1 MSDDGN
7 TTQGKAPT
15 TGWFEDQ
22 RLTRHSVRMPL
33 LHDQVTQLEPGDQAF
48 RYMLA
53 TGRDTI
59 IIRIATRPL
68 VLAERLPEPDWMILT
83 LPLSWHGL
91 YLINGQQVE
100 KGRLYMAQSGNGFTS
115 SARNRDSITIGL
127 RRERLRKTFCGLLGV
142 NPEDIRFSDCAIDLA
157 PDVED
162 SLRTRLLGILRHHDL
177 TTEIFDRLTLS
188 KLVEADLYTQFAEA
202 MAPSL
207 YPDIKGRMDRK
218 SALKLIHRIREHIDA
233 NGAAGLNASDLCR
246 IASVEYSRLH
256 EAYQDIFGVSPYK
269 YLQAVRLCAA
279 HRHLLSEVHR
289 PRSVKDVA
297 LSIGYLKSGRFAEH
311 YKGLFGEFP
320 SETLARSAH
329 GGNTSR

>member
-1 MSDDGN
+1 MNKTPETS
-7 TTQGKAPT
+7 QIS
-15 TGWFEDQ
+15 GWFEDE
-22 RLTRHSVRMPL
+22 RLTNHSVRMPL
-33 LHDQVTQLEPGDQAF
+33 LHDQVTQLEPGDQVF

-53 TGRDTI
+53 TGRDMI

-68 VLAERLPEPDWMILT
+68 VLAERLPEPDWLILT

-100 KGRLYMAQSGNGFTS
+100 KGRLYMAQGGNGFTS

-142 NPEDIRFSDCAIDLA
+142 DPEDIRFSDCSIELA
-157 PDVED
+157 PDVER
-162 SLRTRLLGILRHHDL
+162 SLLTRLLDILRHQDL
-177 TTEIFDRLTLS
+177 TTETFDRLTLP
-188 KLVEADLYTQFAEA
+188 KVVEADLYTQFAEA

-207 YPDIKGRMDRK
+207 YPDIKGRMDRR
-218 SALKLIHRIREHIDA
+218 SALKLTHRIREYIDA

-311 YKGLFGEFP
+311 YKDLFGELP
-320 SETLARSAH
+320 SETLSRS
-329 GGNTSR
+329 GNNG